1 MNVAANARQLES
13 FLKEAAEV
21 GQDKPVVITKFIV
34 NAKEI
39 EFDAVAKEGH
49 ILNYAISEHVENA
62 GVHSGDAT
70 LVLPA
75 QKLFVQTIRQV
86 KVSTGITKGWAM
98 PPHHHHSL
106 LEAVVV
112 GGGVLWSSS

>member
-1 MNVAANARQLES
+1 MVCMSTPARLQGS
-13 FLKEAAEV
+13 
-21 GQDKPVVITKFIV
+21 
-34 NAKEI
+34 
-39 EFDAVAKEGH
+39 

-86 KVSTGITKGWAM
+86 KVGQRAPLAGSPSAWTRADTTT
-98 PPHHHHSL
+98 P
-106 LEAVVV
+106 VVRRV
-112 GGGVLWSSS
+112 VSPRPLQRISSSICRALNITGPFNK